1 MSGDLHYRSAGE
13 LARMIRAREV
23 SAREVVAAHIE
34 RIEEV
39 NPALN
44 AVVQITADQALRDA
58 DVADRKLA
66 GGEDVGPLHGVP
78 FTVKDNIPVAGVVM
92 TNGTLGMKDFVPD
105 EDATVVTRLKNAGG
119 IVIGKTNLPEIGM
132 AGISDNLVYGRT
144 SNPYDLDRT
153 PGGSSGGEAAIIAA
167 GGSPLGIGTD
177 IGGSIRYP
185 AHCCG
190 IAGIKPTMGRI
201 PWHVPYGYTDELRQS
216 GPLARTVADLIL
228 ALPLMSGPHWR
239 DPSAPPAPLGDP
251 ADVDVRGLRVAVHTD
266 NGVMAPRADI
276 ARTVME
282 AADALRERGV
292 DVVEDRPAE
301 LAQSLE
307 LFRRLLGASGGQQY
321 RDALEAAGTR
331 EDQISPPIR
340 EFLDAVA
347 ARAVSTAEFQ
357 RIILEWDQYRSALWG
372 FFERYDAI
380 LCPISS
386 GPAPRH
392 EGDPSDPRELSFA
405 AAFNL
410 GGLPGTVVRAGTS
423 DEGLPIGVQI
433 VGRAWREDISLAL
446 AAAIESALGGW
457 QPPKIEAPETSGALA
472 S

>member
-1 MSGDLHYRSAGE
+1 MTDELCFRAAGE

-44 AVVQITADQALRDA
+44 AVVQLTAEQALRDA
-58 DVADRKLA
+58 DEADRKLA
-66 GGEDVGPLHGVP
+66 AGEEAGPLHGVP
-78 FTVKDNIPVAGVVM
+78 FTVKDNIPVAGVIM
-92 TNGTLGMKDFVPD
+92 TNGTLGLKDYVPD
-105 EDATVVTRLKNAGG
+105 EDATVVTRLKQAGG

-132 AGISDNLVYGRT
+132 AGITDNLVYGRT
-144 SNPYDLDRT
+144 NNPYDLDRT
-153 PGGSSGGEAAIIAA
+153 PGGSSGGESAIIAA

-216 GPLARTVADLIL
+216 GPMARTVADLSL

-239 DPSAPPAPLGDP
+239 DPSAPPAPLGEP
-251 ADVDVRGLRVAVHTD
+251 ADVDVRALRVAVHTD
-266 NGVMAPRADI
+266 NGVMAPRADV
-276 ARTVME
+276 ARAVME
-282 AADALRERGV
+282 AVDALRERGV

-301 LAQSLE
+301 LAASLD
-307 LFRRLLGASGGQQY
+307 LFGRLLGASGGQQY

-331 EDQISPPIR
+331 ADQISPPIR
-340 EFLDAVA
+340 EFLDVVA
-347 ARAVSTAEFQ
+347 KRAVTTAEFQ

-380 LCPISS
+380 LCPISP
-386 GPAPRH
+386 GPAPLH
-392 EGDPSDPRELSFA
+392 EGEPNDPRGLSFA

-433 VGRAWREDISLAL
+433 VARAWREDVSLAL
-446 AAAIESALGGW
+446 AAAIEDALGGW
-457 QPPKIEAPETSGALA
+457 QPPQIAAPEAAGTPA